1 MENTLLDN
9 SERFR
14 LVDCLR
20 SLISDE
26 RCTYIRIATGYWD
39 LPGTDLARNE
49 LEHFLQRGGRLDL
62 LIGQEPQL
70 RSYQLD
76 SSQYDTNRFPD
87 FYIQRDINRLSDSFQ
102 PIAQLLL
109 RYCTFEDEESSSIR
123 IRIYG
128 QSDEEKQFL
137 HAKCYIFTGSAF
149 GHGII
154 GSSNFTQKGLEDN
167 AELNYLECDSRL
179 VAAQMDEII
188 QKKSHLV
195 WFNELWEK
203 STPWNGIFIK
213 DILQKAPVAK
223 NIKRE
228 EPDTSHL
235 SPYEVYIK
243 YLQTQ
248 FGDIA
253 DASVT
258 AQLNSYLPQDINS
271 LSYQLDAVK
280 QSFYI
285 LKRYGGFILADVVG
299 LGKTIV
305 GILII
310 KKFLEEANLYN
321 RTPKVLIITP
331 PAIQKSW
338 TDTITLFDK
347 DASNKIREKIEF
359 VTTGSI
365 NGLSD
370 NTEIDEE
377 NGLDNSDE
385 NVAFSYSDYGM
396 IMIDESHNF
405 RNSDTNKYRALDNL
419 IDEIESRTGYVPFIG
434 LLSATP
440 QNNSPRDLKNQI
452 CLFERTPNNSRFS
465 DVEGGKLDSFFA
477 EKQREFDACRN
488 SNSMKAQN
496 SLKRLATEIREKVL
510 DHILVRRTRTDI
522 KKLYSED
529 AKMLRFPTIKG
540 PNKLEYSMNPKVA
553 ELFMDTIDIILPPQ
567 DGTLS
572 MNPHIGYY
580 RYCAI
585 LFLRDE
591 MVRKSYENRNL
602 TVDTITERLA
612 KIMQILLV
620 KRLESSF
627 DAFRHSLQNLLQYT
641 KNMLT
646 MLDEDCVFICPD
658 LDVNAIFK
666 KFDFNFPD
674 IQAYIR
680 EKIKKKKRN
689 NKEFHA
695 SDFTENYRKK
705 LLEDV
710 KIIDDLCKRW
720 NDCHSDPKFERFIVK
735 LETDLF
741 NPAINN
747 PHHYDKPRL
756 VIFTEAIDTQ
766 KKLADYIS
774 EHGHNVLSI
783 SANNRADL
791 QETIRRN
798 FDANCPKNEQL
809 DDYDVIVTT
818 EVLAEGVNLHR
829 ANVILNYDTP
839 WNATRLMQR
848 IGRVNRLG
856 SKEDFVHVFNFY
868 PDKRSNAQI
877 RLNEKAYAKLQA
889 FHTLFGEDNKVYSE
903 EEELTEVDFNRQFD
917 GEESPCAVYIAD
929 LKEYQKKHPERYK
942 FIKQQEMN
950 DLGGVLPRTDGN
962 ALFYIMAEK
971 HSGLAVQIDSS
982 DQVSLLPPLSFMQK
996 LKCDENAIYAGEKD
1010 LNRISQLTDW
1020 AKSEFEQ
1027 SVYRSLRGNDS
1038 RKRINE
1044 AIKIAS
1050 ELAKKLHTQE
1060 AKEAIR
1066 KADRAVRAGNK
1077 HAIRMLEKYKAN
1089 EDAGQ
1094 MSLWGEDFDIEM
1106 WVASMFANI
1115 KTQNKVQYGETYL
1128 AIYNI

>member
-1 MENTLLDN
+1 M
-9 SERFR
+9 
-14 LVDCLR
+14 
-20 SLISDE
+20 
-26 RCTYIRIATGYWD
+26 
-39 LPGTDLARNE
+39 PGTDLVRNE

-223 NIKRE
+223 NIQRE
-228 EPDTSHL
+228 ESKTFQL

-253 DASVT
+253 DTSVT
-258 AQLNSYLPQDINS
+258 AQLNSYLPQGINS

-321 RTPKVLIITP
+321 RTSKVLIITP

-338 TDTITLFDK
+338 TDTISIFDK

-370 NTEIDEE
+370 DTEIDEE
-377 NGLDNSDE
+377 NELDNSDE

-419 IDEIESRTGYVPFIG
+419 IDEIEGRTGYVPFIG

-440 QNNSPRDLKNQI
+440 QNNSPKDLKNQI

-488 SNSMKAQN
+488 SNSEKAQN

-591 MVRKSYENRNL
+591 KVRKSYENRNL

-658 LDVNAIFK
+658 LDVNSIFK
-666 KFDFNFPD
+666 KFNYDFPN

-680 EKIKKKKRN
+680 EKIKKKRRN
-689 NKEFHA
+689 NREFRS
-695 SDFTENYRKK
+695 SDFTEEYRAR
-705 LLEDV
+705 LMEDV
-710 KIIDDLCKRW
+710 MLIEDLCKRW
-720 NDCHSDPKFERFIVK
+720 NDCHSDPKFEKFIVK

-917 GEESPCAVYIAD
+917 GEESPCAAYIAD
-929 LKEYQKKHPERYK
+929 LKEYQTKHPERYE
-942 FIKQQEMN
+942 FIKQQEMK

-971 HSGLAVQIDSS
+971 HSGLAVQIDAS
-982 DQVSLLPPLSFMQK
+982 DQASLLPPLSFMQK
-996 LKCDENAIYAGEKD
+996 LKCDENAIYTGEKD
-1010 LNRISQLTDW
+1010 INRISQLTDW

-1115 KTQNKVQYGETYL
+1115 KTQNMIQYGETYL